1 MAFACELGDLVTRQ
15 KGGKQFIAV
24 DDGVEPLRPSRV
36 DAGSDDKIACLSDS
50 GRLLVFA
57 ASEIKAQSSGG
68 RGCGADEPRRRREDV
83 GSNRVQRKGRA
94 GSRHIAAHRA
104 ADRGRDRRRRA
115 QNSHRSPRAPGTR
128 IEVQTEAREPREG
141 GGASDSVE
149 SQPGCAPPSERPQH
163 SLLLTPVFFSAQA
176 ATTKACRATVLQ
188 PAPLAR
194 FAASPKSDLNS
205 ENSA

>member
-1 MAFACELGDLVTRQ
+1 M
-15 KGGKQFIAV
+15 
-24 DDGVEPLRPSRV
+24 
-36 DAGSDDKIACLSDS
+36 
-50 GRLLVFA
+50 
-57 ASEIKAQSSGG
+57 SSPTA
-68 RGCGADEPRRRREDV
+68 RGCWQH
-83 GSNRVQRKGRA
+83 RVQRKGRA

-163 SLLLTPVFFSAQA
+163 SLLLTPFFSARKRRRP
-176 ATTKACRATVLQ
+176 KACRATVLQ
-188 PAPLAR
+188 PAR
-194 FAASPKSDLNS
+194 SHASPRARIGLEFRELRLTLTSRCVLPDHRTLTVKSLHVDDKPRNS
-205 ENSA
+205 VGGHVKMLLEMNLWRSSPQ